1 MLSWPALLLGPLI
14 ALCDLSIALALVGP
28 ACENQSRS
36 LLHAVSIVSVAV
48 VAVMTLLAWWAW
60 RDQLRAG
67 PNGALGADAHALPA
81 VTRADLDSAAHRPQF
96 VALIGLVLGALSLL
110 VCVALWLPIWLL
122 SPCY

>member
-1 MLSWPALLLGPLI
+1 MLSWPALLLGPLVV
-14 ALCDLSIALALVGP
+14 LCDLSIVFALVGP

-36 LLHAVSIVSVAV
+36 VLHGVSIASLAV
-48 VAVMTLLAWWAW
+48 VAVMTLLAWRGW

-67 PNGALGADAHALPA
+67 PDRALAADAHALPS
-81 VTRADLDSAAHRPQF
+81 VTRADLHSAGHRPQF
-96 VALIGLVLGALSLL
+96 VALVGLVLGALSLL